1 MKKELIKPY
10 GDTLND
16 GIVQL
21 SFTLPVEK
29 SEKARKAAEI
39 YASRLNMDNISVV
52 HASKIADNFTFF
64 VVYARARPEIDYSAV
79 KAAELNIS
87 AMSFDEINEKLKKG
101 LKRRLKV
108 VGATIGN
115 DAHTVGIDAI
125 MNMKGYNHDYGLE
138 RYPQIKTCNMG
149 AQISSDLLI
158 KKALETDADA
168 ILVSRTV
175 TQKDTH
181 IRNLVELIKLLESA
195 NLKDKYILVA
205 GGPGITNDFATG
217 LGYDAGFGR
226 GTRPSQVASF
236 LVASIL
242 KKKGCND

>member
-21 SFTLPVEK
+21 AFTLPVENT
-29 SEKARKAAEI
+29 EKAGKAAEI
-39 YASRLNMDNISVV
+39 YVSKLNMKNITVV
-52 HASKIADNFTFF
+52 HSSKIGDGFTFF
-64 VVYARARPEIDYSAV
+64 VVYARARPVIDYAAV
-79 KAAELNIS
+79 KAEELKIRI
-87 AMSFDEINEKLKKG
+87 MDFDEINVQLKQN
-101 LKRRLKV
+101 LKRRLRV

-125 MNMKGYNHDYGLE
+125 LNMKGYNHDYGLE
-138 RYPQIKTCNMG
+138 RYPQIETFNMG
-149 AQISSDLLI
+149 AQVSPDMLV

-181 IRNLVELIKLLESA
+181 IRNLAELIKLLEA
-195 NLKDKYILVA
+195 ARLKDRYILVA
-205 GGPGITNDFATG
+205 GGPGITNDFAVG

-226 GTRPSQVASF
+226 GARPSQVASF
-236 LVASIL
+236 LVAKIL
-242 KKKGCND
+242 EKKGLQ